1 MDRVSTCDQ
10 TQHCLISWQFGGV
23 GANME
28 SMNTPT
34 TPDMKWAQ
42 AKVDALIKRMYL
54 TLSQRFLLMARC
66 AK

>member
-1 MDRVSTCDQ
+1 MKRCFVSWC
-10 TQHCLISWQFGGV
+10 FGVAG
-23 GANME
+23 GNME
-28 SMNTPT
+28 SMNTPN
-34 TPDMKWAQ
+34 TPNEAWAQ